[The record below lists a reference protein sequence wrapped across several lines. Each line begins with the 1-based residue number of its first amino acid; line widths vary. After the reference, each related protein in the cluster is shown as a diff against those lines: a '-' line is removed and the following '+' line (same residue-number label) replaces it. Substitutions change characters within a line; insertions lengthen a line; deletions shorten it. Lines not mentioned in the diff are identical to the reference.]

1 VILAD
6 TSIWIDHLNRSDAT
20 MEVRLQ
26 RGQISIHPFVRGEIA
41 LGNLR
46 QRDLVL
52 GLLADLP
59 RTLVANDD
67 EVLAIIGRHRLHGC
81 GIGYVDAHLLAA
93 TLLSPD
99 TELWTR
105 DLKLHAAAAAAGV
118 AVTAPGS

>member
-20 MEVRLQ
+20 MEARLQ
-26 RGQISIHPFVRGEIA
+26 RGQISIHPFVTGEIA

-67 EVLAIIGRHRLHGC
+67 EVLEIIGRHRLHGR
-81 GIGYVDAHLLAA
+81 GIGYVDVHLLAA

-99 TELWTR
+99 TKLWTR
-105 DLKLHAAAAAAGV
+105 DLKLHAAATAVGV
-118 AVTAPGS
+118 AVTTPGR